1 MENLVILIYLLIIRI
16 NMTDFLMLSNQT
28 SNNVSLEEIKWQN
41 YEEKQYLYFSRN
53 TVLQVFVVCII
64 KDYL

>member
-1 MENLVILIYLLIIRI
+1 
-16 NMTDFLMLSNQT
+16 MTDFLMLSNQT